1 MSKTTSIGANMM
13 LVSTPFR
20 NVPSF
25 SLIPV
30 TNDCPYVEGLYDPTS
45 GILAVIGKTTKQSFH
60 MVPRL
65 DDNGNPQRL
74 KIPNNETGKTVKE
87 QRVSM
92 DTFSEFYI
100 SDKKEIEDFI
110 SIFSI
115 NATSYDYNQFMVD
128 VGNTE
133 EDKSPLITTV

>member
-1 MSKTTSIGANMM
+1 
-13 LVSTPFR
+13 
-20 NVPSF
+20 
-25 SLIPV
+25 
-30 TNDCPYVEGLYDPTS
+30 
-45 GILAVIGKTTKQSFH
+45 
-60 MVPRL
+60 
-65 DDNGNPQRL
+65 
-74 KIPNNETGKTVKE
+74 
-87 QRVSM
+87 M

-110 SIFSI
+110 NIFSI